1 MNING
6 MVYLEDDVGANRMI
20 HIAQMHE
27 KVHIY
32 VVHPLSQPDVVEDIP
47 LLEYNVVG
55 PNKVNLDDGPLGT
68 NEKGPNEDCE
78 VVMDKGPNEVDLDD
92 GSEQVGEGINVE
104 TDEVGEQS
112 EDSALDIQFDDSEEE
127 IGLKDTFGE
136 DVVHQSGQSE
146 QVNAA
151 EQVTKV
157 QKKGKDKETG
167 GSGSKPKRKRGMPF
181 KQVEASGYD
190 SNVNCDDGDILNEGD
205 DVDKEKF
212 PTFKLLKDMMERWE
226 ANRRGIAKYEGHILP
241 NIRKKL
247 DKESSFSNNWIV
259 RRGGEFD
266 YEVRHFSPNGDKY
279 TINLLKRE
287 CSCRKW
293 YLTGLPC
300 CHAIPCMRDQNI
312 DVDQY
317 VPDYYRKEAY
327 AACYSHMIYPTNGQ
341 NLWTKTEF
349 VDLQPPPIKR
359 QPGRPKKK
367 RNREAGAK
375 KLDTIKSTCKLPPPP
390 PTAGASSS
398 QPAPTQTAQAALSS
412 QPAPTQ
418 TAQAAQTVATSTT
431 HITQA
436 ATSTTPAA
444 SCTQPAPTNK
454 NREKLPLRKNVAS
467 ATNVPASVTSALFPA
482 SSTQP
487 APTKK
492 TTKKKKKG
500 AAQQTQ

>member
-1 MNING
+1 
-6 MVYLEDDVGANRMI
+6 
-20 HIAQMHE
+20 
-27 KVHIY
+27 
-32 VVHPLSQPDVVEDIP
+32 
-47 LLEYNVVG
+47 
-55 PNKVNLDDGPLGT
+55 
-68 NEKGPNEDCE
+68 
-78 VVMDKGPNEVDLDD
+78 
-92 GSEQVGEGINVE
+92 
-104 TDEVGEQS
+104 
-112 EDSALDIQFDDSEEE
+112 
-127 IGLKDTFGE
+127 
-136 DVVHQSGQSE
+136 
-146 QVNAA
+146 
-151 EQVTKV
+151 
-157 QKKGKDKETG
+157 
-167 GSGSKPKRKRGMPF
+167 
-181 KQVEASGYD
+181 
-190 SNVNCDDGDILNEGD
+190 
-205 DVDKEKF
+205 
-212 PTFKLLKDMMERWE
+212 
-226 ANRRGIAKYEGHILP
+226 
-241 NIRKKL
+241 
-247 DKESSFSNNWIV
+247 
-259 RRGGEFD
+259 
-266 YEVRHFSPNGDKY
+266 
-279 TINLLKRE
+279 
-287 CSCRKW
+287 
-293 YLTGLPC
+293 
-300 CHAIPCMRDQNI
+300 MRDQNI

-367 RNREAGAK
+367 RNREAGEMK
-375 KLDTIKSTCKLPPPP
+375 KDDSQLKRARNGIRCGRCQEIGHNKSTCKLPPPP
-390 PTAGASSS
+390 PPTATTTEGVSSS
-398 QPAPTQTAQAALSS
+398 QPAPTQTAQVAQTAATSTTQTASSS

-431 HITQA
+431 HIAQA